1 MLYLIG
7 TPIGNMGDITLRALE
22 TLKAV
27 DVVACEDTR
36 HTGLLLQKLDIRKP
50 LLSYYKHKEQEG
62 TQDILAL
69 LRAGKDVALVS
80 DAGMPVIS
88 DPGGVLVQAARREGL
103 PISVIPGP
111 TAVASALTLAGVS
124 GGFVFVGFLSDKP
137 KERDLQL
144 VQYVTAPN
152 PLVFYVA
159 AHDVQ
164 STFDYLLSKLGD
176 RVVYV
181 VKELTKLHES
191 VIETRLSAPV
201 DFDTHGEFVFIVQGN
216 TAKESVTLT
225 AEEHVRR
232 YMQMGLSKK
241 DAVKTVAK
249 ERGVPRDEIYKAAL
263 NIDDET
269 L

>member
-7 TPIGNMGDITLRALE
+7 TPIGNMGDVTLRALQ
-22 TLKAV
+22 TLKEV

-50 LLSYYKHKEQEG
+50 LVSYYKHKEQEG
-62 TQDILAL
+62 TQEILAL
-69 LRAGKDVALVS
+69 LREGKNVALVS

-111 TAVASALTLAGVS
+111 TAVTSALALAGVT
-124 GGFVFVGFLSDKP
+124 GGFVFIGFLSDKA
-137 KERDLQL
+137 KERDMQV
-144 VQYVTAPN
+144 VQYITSPN

-159 AHDVQ
+159 SHDVE
-164 STFDYLLSKLGD
+164 STFAYLYAKLGD
-176 RVVYV
+176 RAVYV
-181 VKELTKLHES
+181 VKELTKLHEN
-191 VIETRLSAPV
+191 VIRTRLSCPV
-201 DFDTHGEFVFIVQGN
+201 DFDKHGEFVFIVEGN
-216 TAKESVTLT
+216 TEKESVTLT

-249 ERGVPRDEIYKAAL
+249 ERGVPRDEVYKAAL